1 MSAFTEVFSLG
12 SYCAT
17 KFQLSRHAYLQRNPQ
32 ASLQEVRA
40 ALFSSAGIGETH
52 IFDWQ
57 VTPFSAVIDYIERD
71 FRGVFDRSDL
81 EIDPQFGVARNRLLG
96 VLHSHAF
103 HASGEK
109 LTDADIDAQYDEAR
123 SKIDYLAQKFRW
135 LLERTGPILY
145 VASVIPSAD
154 EVRRF
159 IRAMEVSAPGQR
171 YHVAF
176 VGRPSMDPE
185 HDLSEFG
192 PMVSRQFVALPRKPP
207 DTEWEGDDETWEAA
221 LRIAVSTG
229 KPERAARATSPVRV

>member
-1 MSAFTEVFSLG
+1 MSAFTDVVSLG

-32 ASLQEVRA
+32 ASVQEVRV

-57 VTPFSAVIDYIERD
+57 VTPFSAVINYIERD
-71 FRGVFDRSDL
+71 FRGLFDRSDL
-81 EIDPQFGVARNRLLG
+81 EIDPKFGVARNRLLG

-109 LTDADIDAQYDEAR
+109 LTDADIDAQYEEAR
-123 SKIDYLAQKFRW
+123 SKIDYLAQKFRR

-159 IRAMEVSAPGQR
+159 IRAMEVWAPGQR

-176 VGRPSMDPE
+176 VGRP
-185 HDLSEFG
+185 
-192 PMVSRQFVALPRKPP
+192 VWTRN
-207 DTEWEGDDETWEAA
+207 T
-221 LRIAVSTG
+221 
-229 KPERAARATSPVRV
+229 TSPSSGRWSAASSSRCRASRPTPNGKATTRRGRRPSESPCRPASRSARLGPLEAIS